1 VRLSTKGF
9 QEMGAFFILV
19 NGTEETT
26 CLPWYEFRDE
36 GIGPINRYEPSA
48 LLRNFPVNFSLRYSI
63 SA

>member
-1 VRLSTKGF
+1 
-9 QEMGAFFILV
+9 MGAFFILV
-19 NGTEETT
+19 NGTEEKT